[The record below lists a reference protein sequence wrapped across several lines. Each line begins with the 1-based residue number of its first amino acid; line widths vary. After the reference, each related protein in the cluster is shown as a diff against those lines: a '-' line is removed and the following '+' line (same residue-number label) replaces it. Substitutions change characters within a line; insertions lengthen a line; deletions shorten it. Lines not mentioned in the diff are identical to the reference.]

1 MDGSFRNKG
10 EIEGNN
16 KIVYSIKDDG
26 SAWIWGI
33 HPNNYGVVTV
43 PEYINDNEMQYPVKF
58 INFGINGKIRENVI
72 AKKLYLPKSIEKF
85 RISNPYIKECHYFG
99 DLENLTGFSKRCISL
114 ERVIVHGEVKRIG
127 YGAFKNCTNIKEII
141 IEKGD
146 IPEIHCSAFQNCS
159 GLECILVGGK
169 PIPLEHKPNTFCLS
183 AFCGC
188 KSYKHFEGNVV
199 LQDGLLLSPDNTIL
213 YTIVGRQNDDGC
225 YKIPSTVNDMLHNM
239 AYSELRSIDFSN
251 TQLSVIDTD
260 AFNGCISLEEVILP
274 VHGVEIGDRT
284 FLECTNLKN
293 VGNFDKIIKLGIAS
307 FSQTGITTCRLAM
320 GITEIPKTVFKGCN
334 NLEEVE
340 IPTSVQTI
348 IANVFEGC
356 SKIRKVKI
364 SKGFKDSLDVLFK
377 DAKDVVYTFFTQ
389 SSTNHYRHTGAYTHG
404 DLNCPYCGSSNR
416 RTYID
421 GTAECNNCGG
431 EYRYW

>member
-1 MDGSFRNKG
+1 MSDSFSITK
-10 EIEGNN
+10 EIKDDN
-16 KIVYSIKDDG
+16 KIIYSIDDDG

-33 HPNNYGVVTV
+33 QPDSYGVVLV
-43 PEYINDNEMQYPVKF
+43 PEYIVDNGIYYPVKF
-58 INFGINGKIRENVI
+58 INFGKNGRFRENVI
-72 AKKLYLPKSIEKF
+72 AEKLYLPKSIVKF

-99 DLENLTGFSKRCISL
+99 NLENLTGFSKRCISL
-114 ERVIVHGEVKRIG
+114 EKVIVHGEVKRIG
-127 YGAFKNCTNIKEII
+127 YGAFKNCANIKEII

-159 GLECILVGGK
+159 RLECILVGGK

-188 KSYKHFEGNVV
+188 KSYKYFEGNVV

-213 YTIVGRQNDDGC
+213 YTIIGRQKDNGC

-239 AYSELRSIDFSN
+239 AFSELRSIDFSN
-251 TQLSVIDTD
+251 TQLSTIETD
-260 AFNGCISLEEVILP
+260 AFNECTSLEEVNLP
-274 VHGVEIGDRT
+274 SERVEIGDRA
-284 FLECTNLKN
+284 FSGCNNLTH
-293 VGNFDKIIKLGIAS
+293 VGNFDKITKLGIAS
-307 FSQTGITTCRLAM
+307 FSQTGIKRCCLAL
-320 GITEIPKTVFKGCN
+320 GITEIPKTVFNGCS

-356 SKIRKVKI
+356 SKIRNVKI
-364 SKGFKDSLDVLFK
+364 PKGFKDSLDILFK

-389 SSTNHYRHTGAYTHG
+389 SSINHYRHTGAYTHG

-421 GTAECNNCGG
+421 GTAECYNCGG